1 VQQVQKMSKV
11 KQTIQFLIKTGYVA
25 LERVRVI
32 DVYSWEYLQNQ
43 KEMTCRNV
51 IKLYADLRYF
61 QTICFHLSHALIYLE
76 NSKFTYSCSRP
87 GKTCAFAY
95 VVWCEKCRYKI

>member
-32 DVYSWEYLQNQ
+32 DVYS
-43 KEMTCRNV
+43 
-51 IKLYADLRYF
+51 
-61 QTICFHLSHALIYLE
+61 
-76 NSKFTYSCSRP
+76 
-87 GKTCAFAY
+87 
-95 VVWCEKCRYKI
+95 